1 MISHFRNLIYQSK
14 KTKAHA
20 KTSRKRDKGCTENFP
35 LRRLCVFASLR
46 EGFFFFYNDL
56 AKMISLLSMV
66 LLVACGNG
74 IREDEENE
82 TAVTPVVEVKI
93 DSVRVGTIPET
104 VGVTG
109 ATKVLR
115 QENIGSPIDGK
126 VTSLRVLEGDA
137 VKRGQV
143 IAVVET
149 KESLAAMT
157 GAQMLLG
164 RAQTAEEKT
173 RAESALQLAQ
183 KQTTALEIRAPFDG
197 VVVSRALN
205 EGEFVAAGGAL
216 ATVIDL
222 RSLYFIAKAPAREL
236 ARLKLGQE
244 ATVNFQSWPE
254 KNFRCRV
261 DNLKPQIDPVAQMA
275 EVRLRFLSVY
285 PELRSDMFGNADIVI
300 GQHHDVFLVPDQA
313 VVRDDETGVHTIVE
327 AVGDSLGVIREVEI
341 GIETPTTV
349 AIAGEAIRAG
359 MHIIVEG
366 HYGLPD
372 STHIHIER

>member
-1 MISHFRNLIYQSK
+1 MNFDFAK
-14 KTKAHA
+14 K
-20 KTSRKRDKGCTENFP
+20 
-35 LRRLCVFASLR
+35 FAWILPVI
-46 EGFFFFYNDL
+46 GL
-56 AKMISLLSMV
+56 A
-66 LLVACGNG
+66 ACGG
-74 IREDEENE
+74 SNE
-82 TAVTPVVEVKI
+82 QNSDPPPPVVEVKI
-93 DSVRVGTIPET
+93 DSVRLGTIPET
-104 VGVTG
+104 IGVTG

-137 VKRGQV
+137 VKAGQV

-164 RAQTAEEKT
+164 RAETTEEKT
-173 RAESALQLAQ
+173 RAESSLRLAQ
-183 KQTTALEIRAPFDG
+183 KQNTALEIRAPFDG
-197 VVVSRALN
+197 VIVARALN
-205 EGEFVAAGGAL
+205 EGEFVATGGAL

-236 ARLKLGQE
+236 SRLKLGQE
-244 ATVNFQSWPE
+244 AKVNFQSWPE

-300 GQHHDVFLVPDQA
+300 GQHDNVFLVPDKA
-313 VVRDDETGVHTIVE
+313 VLRDDETGKHTIVE
-327 AVGDSLGVIREVEI
+327 ALGDSLGVIREVEV
-341 GIETPTTV
+341 GIETPTIV
-349 AIAGEAIRAG
+349 AISGEGLRGG

>member
-1 MISHFRNLIYQSK
+1 MINLNADDPQPNTK
-14 KTKAHA
+14 K
-20 KTSRKRDKGCTENFP
+20 FP
-35 LRRLCVFASLR
+35 TDASCQRILNRLSAGSLYPLEKLSFVFFL
-46 EGFFFFYNDL
+46 
-56 AKMISLLSMV
+56 ISLLFLS
-66 LLVACGNG
+66 ACGHG
-74 IREDEENE
+74 EHEEAEEN
-82 TAVTPVVEVKI
+82 VTPVVEVKI
-93 DSVRVGTIPET
+93 DSVRIGTIPET
-104 VGVTG
+104 IGVTG
-109 ATKVLR
+109 TTKVLR

-137 VKRGQV
+137 VKRGQI

-173 RAESALQLAQ
+173 RAESSLQLAQ
-183 KQTTALEIRAPFDG
+183 RQNTALEIRAPFDG
-197 VVVSRALN
+197 VIITRALN

-300 GQHHDVFLVPDQA
+300 GEHHDVFLVPDQA
-313 VVRDDETGVHTIVE
+313 VVRDDETGIHTIVE
-327 AVGDSLGVIREVEI
+327 ALGDSLGVIREVEV

-349 AIAGEAIRAG
+349 AISGAGLRVG
-359 MHIIVEG
+359 MHIIIEG

-372 STHIHIER
+372 STRIRLVK

>member
-1 MISHFRNLIYQSK
+1 MMNCNCSPAPLWGALGTPNPLLA
-14 KTKAHA
+14 TTAH
-20 KTSRKRDKGCTENFP
+20 KGRG
-35 LRRLCVFASLR
+35 LRRIGKFISVQTLILIILNL
-46 EGFFFFYNDL
+46 FF
-56 AKMISLLSMV
+56 S
-66 LLVACGNG
+66 ACSKS
-74 IREDEENE
+74 ESEE
-82 TAVTPVVEVKI
+82 AQKSVTPVVEVKI
-93 DSVRVGTIPET
+93 DSVRLGTIPET
-104 VGVTG
+104 VGLTG

>member
-1 MISHFRNLIYQSK
+1 MIKFI
-14 KTKAHA
+14 
-20 KTSRKRDKGCTENFP
+20 F
-35 LRRLCVFASLR
+35 VFSL
-46 EGFFFFYNDL
+46 
-56 AKMISLLSMV
+56 ISLLFVS
-66 LLVACGNG
+66 ACGNG
-74 IREDEENE
+74 EGEEAE
-82 TAVTPVVEVKI
+82 ESITPVVEVKI
-93 DSVRVGTIPET
+93 DSVRLGTIPET
-104 VGVTG
+104 IGVTG

-137 VKRGQV
+137 VKRGQT
-143 IAVVET
+143 IAVIET

-173 RAESALQLAQ
+173 RAESSLRLAQ
-183 KQTTALEIRAPFDG
+183 RQNTAIEIRAPFDG
-197 VVVSRALN
+197 VIITRTLN
-205 EGEFVAAGGAL
+205 EGEYVAAGGAL

-254 KNFRCRV
+254 KSFCCRV

-275 EVRLRFLSVY
+275 EVRLRFLTSY

-300 GQHHDVFLVPDQA
+300 GQHDNVFLVPDKA
-313 VVRDDETGVHTIVE
+313 VVRDDETGKHTIVE
-327 AVGDSLGVIREVEI
+327 AVGDSLGVIREVEV

-349 AIAGEAIRAG
+349 AISGEGLRAG
-359 MHIIVEG
+359 LHIIVEG

-372 STHIHIER
+372 STRIHCTVTDRNENH

>member
-1 MISHFRNLIYQSK
+1 MMPFTEKTFTQSSPANGASRNQISPQRH
-14 KTKAHA
+14 KAH
-20 KTSRKRDKGCTENFP
+20 KENFVPFVP
-35 LRRLCVFASLR
+35 LWCKNFCLIFMIPFCFLIACSRSESEEVEAS
-46 EGFFFFYNDL
+46 
-56 AKMISLLSMV
+56 
-66 LLVACGNG
+66 
-74 IREDEENE
+74 
-82 TAVTPVVEVKI
+82 VTPAVEVKI
-93 DSVRVGTIPET
+93 DSVRLGTIPET

-115 QENIGSPIDGK
+115 QENISSPIDGK

-137 VKRGQV
+137 VKRGQI

-157 GAQMLLG
+157 GAQMLLS

-183 KQTTALEIRAPFDG
+183 KQNTALEIRAPFDG
-197 VVVSRALN
+197 VIVTRALN

-244 ATVNFQSWPE
+244 ATVSFQSWPE
-254 KNFRCRV
+254 KNFRCRI

-275 EVRLRFLSVY
+275 EVRLRFLTVY

-300 GQHHDVFLVPDQA
+300 GRHENVFLVPDKA
-313 VVRDDETGVHTIVE
+313 VLRDDETGKHTIVE
-327 AVGDSLGVIREVEI
+327 ALGDSLGVIREVEV

-349 AIAGEAIRAG
+349 AISGEGLRPG

-372 STHIHIER
+372 STRIHIKR